1 MDEDEEELSYPTEI
15 TIPNA
20 PIAAGSL
27 DGLARRGRTCGS
39 VINPVL
45 GQGTLW
51 ITNKVKAAG
60 RTNVKVYKIERFKK
74 YC

>member
-1 MDEDEEELSYPTEI
+1 MDEDELSYPTEI

-27 DGLARRGRTCGS
+27 GGLARRGRTCGS
-39 VINPVL
+39 AINPVL

-60 RTNVKVYKIERFKK
+60 SKNVKVSLIEGLNAS
-74 YC
+74 